1 MAVSRGAR
9 VTKQYRTIFVNL
21 KITKRKNHRLLL
33 PNDTSTVGS
42 GVPYSGHFLE
52 HSIFDS
58 KMSPIPDTVY
68 ILLCVPLSLP
78 RLVATHT
85 LALNLSRNLR
95 AKVHGCTCEWVIGD
109 QCIGDKRLLASS
121 KEKAMCVNYGGECPE

>member
-1 MAVSRGAR
+1 MTDWRKLENGGKFPSMGSPR
-9 VTKQYRTIFVNL
+9 VNC
-21 KITKRKNHRLLL
+21 
-33 PNDTSTVGS
+33 

-95 AKVHGCTCEWVIGD
+95 AKVHGFTCECTDPRRVQRKHPLFYPPKHAPSIRCDSFAG
-109 QCIGDKRLLASS
+109 LVL
-121 KEKAMCVNYGGECPE
+121 